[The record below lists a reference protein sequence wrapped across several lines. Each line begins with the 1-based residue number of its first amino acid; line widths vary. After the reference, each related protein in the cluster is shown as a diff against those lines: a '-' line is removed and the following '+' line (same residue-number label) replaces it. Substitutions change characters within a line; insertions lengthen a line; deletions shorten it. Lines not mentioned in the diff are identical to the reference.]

1 MVKKKNAHKAK
12 KKMFVYVARLEPG
25 TYYFVGVGE
34 APSRHVANQ
43 AKTFAYLKEHPFI
56 EIVSQED
63 ARIPYQ
69 KHVNE
74 TVEQWKRT
82 CNVHVCAA
90 PPSRYA
96 NIDVPAPKLNEPVS
110 DDECE
115 WEHLS
120 PTWDDIID
128 PAEESCDYDS
138 ESSDG

>member
-1 MVKKKNAHKAK
+1 
-12 KKMFVYVARLEPG
+12 MFVYVARLQPG

-34 APSRHVANQ
+34 APSTHVASQ
-43 AKTFAYLKEHPFI
+43 AMTFAYLREHPFI

-63 ARIPYQ
+63 ARAPFQ

-96 NIDVPAPKLNEPVS
+96 HLAVAAPVLTEPVS
-110 DDECE
+110 DDEYE

-120 PTWDDIID
+120 NSYEDFID
-128 PAEESCDYDS
+128 PEDSCHYHS
-138 ESSDG
+138 ETSDDA